1 MAKKTTK
8 TTKKEAKT
16 ATTTP
21 ETKVAAEAKTQ
32 EVVKEDVK
40 KTKTASKKK
49 TAPKKETTAKKKA
62 ASKPAKPSKADAKQT
77 KPAAKASNAKK
88 TEAASSIS
96 HFFEIDGEQISTSD
110 IEDKIREAYKA
121 DGHRIGNLKDVS
133 VYYNFAE
140 RRAYYVVNGKA
151 EDKFIEF

>member
-8 TTKKEAKT
+8 TTAKKETKT
-16 ATTTP
+16 AAATP
-21 ETKVAAEAKTQ
+21 ETKVNAEAKTE

-40 KTKTASKKK
+40 KTKT
-49 TAPKKETTAKKKA
+49 
-62 ASKPAKPSKADAKQT
+62 
-77 KPAAKASNAKK
+77 
-88 TEAASSIS
+88 ASSIS

-121 DGHRIGNLKDVS
+121 DGHRIGNMKDVS

>member
-16 ATTTP
+16 TAATP
-21 ETKVAAEAKTQ
+21 ETNVAAEAKTE

-40 KTKTASKKK
+40 KTATASKKK
-49 TAPKKETTAKKKA
+49 AAPKKETTTKKKA
-62 ASKPAKPSKADAKQT
+62 ISKPAKAEKVDDKQT
-77 KPAAKASNAKK
+77 KPITKAPRAKK
-88 TEAASSIS
+88 AEAASSIS

-110 IEDKIREAYKA
+110 IEEKIREAYKA
-121 DGHRIGNLKDVS
+121 DGHRIGNMKEVS